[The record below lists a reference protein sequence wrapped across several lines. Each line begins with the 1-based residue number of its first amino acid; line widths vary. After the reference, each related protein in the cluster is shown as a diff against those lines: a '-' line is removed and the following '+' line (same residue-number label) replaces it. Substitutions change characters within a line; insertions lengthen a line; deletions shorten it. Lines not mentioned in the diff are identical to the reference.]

1 MQLFVYYKFLEEE
14 QADVKQRVQTMQAK
28 LQQRFSQLRVQLMK
42 RPKTDELG
50 LVTWM
55 ETYDLSQINF
65 IDFKSELDRYTLE
78 LTLPQPRRNEQFV
91 NC

>member
-14 QADVKQRVQTMQAK
+14 QTDVKQRVQTMQTK
-28 LQQRFSQLRVQLMK
+28 LQQRFPRLLVQLMK

-55 ETYDLSQINF
+55 ETYDLSQIDF
-65 IDFKSELDRYTLE
+65 TDFKSELDRYSLE

-91 NC
+91 KC

>member
-14 QADVKQRVQTMQAK
+14 QTDVKQRVQTMQAK
-28 LQQRFSQLRVQLMK
+28 LQQRFPRLLVQLMK
-42 RPKTDELG
+42 RPTTDELG

-55 ETYDLSQINF
+55 ETYDLSQIVF
-65 IDFKSELDRYTLE
+65 DDFKSELDRYSLE

>member
-14 QADVKQRVQTMQAK
+14 QADVKQRVQAMQAK
-28 LQQRFSQLRVQLMK
+28 LQQRFPQLLVQLMK
-42 RPKTDELG
+42 RPKIDELG

-55 ETYDLSQINF
+55 ETYDLSQIVF
-65 IDFKSELDRYTLE
+65 EDFKHELDRYSLE
-78 LTLPQPRRNEQFV
+78 LALPQPRRNEQFV

>member
-1 MQLFVYYKFLEEE
+1 MQLFVYYKFLEQE

-28 LQQRFSQLRVQLMK
+28 LQQRFPQLLVQLMK

-55 ETYDLSQINF
+55 ETYDLAQIVF
-65 IDFKSELDRYTLE
+65 DDFRSELDRYSLE
-78 LTLPQPRRNEQFV
+78 LTLPQPRRHEQFV

>member
-14 QADVKQRVQTMQAK
+14 QTDVKQRVQTMQTK
-28 LQQRFSQLRVQLMK
+28 LQQRFPRLLVQLMK

-55 ETYDLSQINF
+55 ETYDLSQIVF
-65 IDFKSELDRYTLE
+65 DDFKNELDRYSLE
-78 LTLPQPRRNEQFV
+78 LNLPQPRRNEQFV

>member
-14 QADVKQRVQTMQAK
+14 QTDVKQRVQTMQAK
-28 LQQRFSQLRVQLMK
+28 LQQRFPQLLVQLMK

-55 ETYDLSQINF
+55 ETYDLSQIVF
-65 IDFKSELDRYTLE
+65 DDFKSELDRYSLE